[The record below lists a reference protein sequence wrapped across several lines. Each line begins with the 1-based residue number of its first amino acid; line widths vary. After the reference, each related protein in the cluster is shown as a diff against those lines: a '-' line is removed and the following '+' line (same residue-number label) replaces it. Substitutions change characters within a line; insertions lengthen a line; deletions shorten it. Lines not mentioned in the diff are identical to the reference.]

1 MIITTKGTKTDEAAQ
16 DEGQGQS
23 RHPSEVKS
31 RLPYYLALAVASVAA
46 YLKSLFHEPARAEP
60 ESEGAGGEPPGASS
74 PKPTILL
81 VSDNR
86 QDEELPDPRARG
98 SSAFVEEAKVV
109 AAASEFEAQEFEAQE
124 FVRVHSLRFAAPE
137 ARPDLGDFKP
147 SPVIPNPINDNRGV
161 APAGGG
167 GGGGGGGHGG
177 GGRGTPSLEDVGSR
191 PHPQGGELAPTQDKT
206 GEGPLDPD
214 GLAGDGG
221 KPGGRPGA
229 GESPADPRGDGGGA
243 KPDGRTEDGD
253 GGGGSTR
260 TDPAGPGETTGGRR
274 NRAPVSTGTVQLAD
288 TTRCA
293 SLAIA
298 ALDLLRGVSDPDGDA
313 LSIRGVT
320 TSSGTLVRDGD
331 GWLFEADTVG
341 LVTLT
346 YEVTDGEFAI
356 TQTARVNVLDR
367 ARDPGP
373 GGDGGIQGG
382 TTGTNGDDLILG
394 TPFPDRIDG
403 GSGNDNIDARGG
415 DDLIDGGPGDDHII
429 GGAGNDTIVGGL
441 GHDVIFAGAGRDV
454 VSGGAGNDRIFG
466 EDGDDTLFGDEGDD
480 LLDGGAGSDI
490 LAGGTGDDTIDGGD
504 GDDRIDGGDGS
515 DLALAGSG
523 RDVVS
528 GGAGDDRLEGGEGDD
543 LLADGTGR
551 DVVFGQ
557 EGDDVLVA
565 SLDGEGDAF
574 EGGAGVDTLDLSAS
588 TAGVVVDLTAGTA
601 HGVETGLDRV
611 ASVEVVKGGSGDD
624 TLIGDT
630 GSNALH
636 GGDGRDH
643 LAGGAGDDLIDGGA
657 GGDTLADGT
666 GTDAV
671 LGGDGNDLMLVA
683 TDGEDDVF
691 DGGSG
696 MDTLDLTGT
705 RLGVSVDLGG
715 GTATGAETGRDALRA
730 IEVVLAGSGE
740 DRLVGSTGSDKLHGG
755 DGDDH
760 LAGLQG
766 DDVLE
771 GGSGRD
777 EIRDGSGRDVVR
789 GGGGDDLIVLAMD
802 GDDDRVD
809 GGEGSDTLDLGDAK
823 GDLLVDLVRHVVSG
837 TELGDDQIEAV
848 ERIVAGAGRDHFVIG
863 DDDVVLT
870 GGDGDDRYEF
880 ASHGGDREPTRAVQI
895 TDFSVGDH
903 IDLLKWTFF
912 EDAPGSKGESLAE
925 AMERKDGTVSGIRYK
940 SAHLDDGDVTII
952 TADLDHDDLFETT
965 IVLDG
970 QHTLL
975 FLAAAPAAATTP
987 VTTLT

>member
-1 MIITTKGTKTDEAAQ
+1 M
-16 DEGQGQS
+16 
-23 RHPSEVKS
+23 
-31 RLPYYLALAVASVAA
+31 
-46 YLKSLFHEPARAEP
+46 
-60 ESEGAGGEPPGASS
+60 
-74 PKPTILL
+74 
-81 VSDNR
+81 
-86 QDEELPDPRARG
+86 
-98 SSAFVEEAKVV
+98 
-109 AAASEFEAQEFEAQE
+109 
-124 FVRVHSLRFAAPE
+124 
-137 ARPDLGDFKP
+137 
-147 SPVIPNPINDNRGV
+147 
-161 APAGGG
+161 
-167 GGGGGGGHGG
+167 
-177 GGRGTPSLEDVGSR
+177 
-191 PHPQGGELAPTQDKT
+191 
-206 GEGPLDPD
+206 
-214 GLAGDGG
+214 
-221 KPGGRPGA
+221 
-229 GESPADPRGDGGGA
+229 
-243 KPDGRTEDGD
+243 
-253 GGGGSTR
+253 
-260 TDPAGPGETTGGRR
+260 
-274 NRAPVSTGTVQLAD
+274 AD

-298 ALDLLRGVSDPDGDA
+298 AIELLRAVSDPDGDT
-313 LSIRGVT
+313 LSIRDVT
-320 TSSGTLVRDGD
+320 ASSGTLVRDGD

-356 TQTARVNVLDR
+356 TQTASLNVLDR

-373 GGDGGIQGG
+373 GSDGGIQGG

-403 GSGNDNIDARGG
+403 GVGNDTIDARGG
-415 DDLIDGGPGDDHII
+415 DDLIDGGPGDDHIV
-429 GGAGNDTIVGGL
+429 GGAGNDTIIGGT

-454 VSGGAGNDRIFG
+454 VSGGPGNDRIFG

-480 LLDGGAGSDI
+480 LVDGGAGSDI
-490 LAGGTGDDTIDGGD
+490 LAGGTGDDTLDGGE

-515 DLALAGSG
+515 DLALAGLG

-543 LLADGTGR
+543 LIADGTGS
-551 DVVFGQ
+551 DNVLGQ

-565 SLDGEGDAF
+565 ALDGEADVF
-574 EGGAGVDTLDLSAS
+574 DGGAGVDTLDLSAS
-588 TAGVVVDLTAGTA
+588 TNGAVVDLTAGIA
-601 HGVETGLDRV
+601 HGAETGLDQV
-611 ASVEVVKGGSGDD
+611 VSVEVVWGGSGAD
-624 TLIGDT
+624 TVTGDG

-636 GGDGRDH
+636 GGGGRDL

-657 GGDTLADGT
+657 GGDSLSDGT
-666 GTDAV
+666 GADTV
-671 LGGDGNDLMLVA
+671 LGGEGDDLLLAA

-691 DGGSG
+691 DGGG
-696 MDTLDLTGT
+696 GVDTLDLTGT

-715 GTATGAETGRDALRA
+715 GTAIGVETGRDALRD
-730 IEVVLAGSGE
+730 IEAALAGSGA
-740 DRLVGSTGSDKLHGG
+740 DRLVGSTGSNTLRGG

-777 EIRDGSGRDVVR
+777 EIRDGSGRDVLR
-789 GGGGDDLIVLAMD
+789 GDGGDDLIVLVMD

-809 GGEGSDTLDLGDAK
+809 GGEGVDTLDLGDAK

-837 TELGDDQIEAV
+837 TELGDDQIESV
-848 ERIVAGAGRDHFVIG
+848 ERIVAGAGQDHFVIG

-880 ASHGGDREPTRAVQI
+880 ASHSGDREPTRAVQI

-940 SAHLDDGDVTII
+940 SAHLADGDVTVI

-975 FLAAAPAAATTP
+975 FVAAASTAAPP